1 MENMKCYECVLKHLS
16 KALSYG
22 KEVMS
27 GHDRSNVLDHRI
39 DLLGE
44 IGNAE
49 DHLKLIDDGLFEKVK
64 AFRADLQA
72 NQVLITMDT
81 LQTIRDMYKEVE
93 TLAYGANNV
102 TATLPSGIA
111 ISDTPDILF
120 PSITNLAWFRSAFNS
135 LSKMTNY
142 NNVYYISS
150 SVDLSGFDIAKYE
163 AGKLKNDVI
172 IWNEQTILLKSI
184 DAREFPRILDNKT
197 GYDYRKIATAIH
209 PTGTMYYFGAFPL
222 LITLDNMQSI
232 HSDIASIVDWDTAL
246 TMYGNKYPVTRSYR
260 AFEITVN
267 TDKIICCSNKSK
279 LKSGLLA
286 RWQNETAY
294 QSIIH
299 S

>member
-1 MENMKCYECVLKHLS
+1 M
-16 KALSYG
+16 
-22 KEVMS
+22 
-27 GHDRSNVLDHRI
+27 
-39 DLLGE
+39 
-44 IGNAE
+44 
-49 DHLKLIDDGLFEKVK
+49 
-64 AFRADLQA
+64 
-72 NQVLITMDT
+72 
-81 LQTIRDMYKEVE
+81 
-93 TLAYGANNV
+93 AYGANDV
-102 TATLPSGIA
+102 TASLPTGIA

-120 PSITNLAWFRSAFNS
+120 PSITNLEWFMSAFES
-135 LSKMTNY
+135 LKKMSNY
-142 NNVYYISS
+142 NKVYYISS
-150 SVDLSGFDIAKYE
+150 SVDLSGIDIEKYE

-172 IWNEQTILLKSI
+172 VWNEQTMLLKAI
-184 DAREFPRILDNKT
+184 DAREFPRILDNKN
-197 GYDYRKIATAIH
+197 GYDYKKIATAIH
-209 PTGTMYYFGAFPL
+209 PTGTMYYFGAFPM

-232 HSDIASIVDWDTAL
+232 NADIASITDWDTAL